1 MLAGELHP
9 FVVHF
14 AVGLLLASSL
24 CDVLGLLLRRE
35 QLLIAGKWMT
45 VFGALGSA
53 ASLATGVWSRNN
65 LGAHSAAGE
74 ALLHL
79 HLALGYVVAG
89 LWLPL
94 ALWRRSRAAL
104 PLKLRTIYLAA
115 AFSGAALVVAETAL
129 GLDRLPARPGTHAR
143 SPGGAG
149 STRALK
155 VRAQRRSD
163 VVTRRATFGAKVIR
177 TCGGD
182 ACRSP
187 RRRACRG

>member
-1 MLAGELHP
+1 VLAGELHP

-45 VFGALGSA
+45 IFGALA
-53 ASLATGVWSRNN
+53 AAVALGTGLWAKNN

-79 HLALGYVVAG
+79 HSALGYVVAG

-94 ALWRRSRAAL
+94 ALWRSLSRPAL
-104 PLKLRTIYLAA
+104 PLKLRTIYLAG
-115 AFSGAALVVAETAL
+115 AFAGAVLVFSESFLGTSIVFQHGL
-129 GLDRLPARPGTHAR
+129 GLSPAAR
-143 SPGGAG
+143 AEP
-149 STRALK
+149 
-155 VRAQRRSD
+155 
-163 VVTRRATFGAKVIR
+163 VVPAH
-177 TCGGD
+177 
-182 ACRSP
+182 
-187 RRRACRG
+187 

>member
-1 MLAGELHP
+1 VLAGELHP

-14 AVGLLLASSL
+14 AVGLLIASSL

-45 VFGALGSA
+45 VFGAVASG
-53 ASLATGVWSRNN
+53 ASLATGVWSAKH

-94 ALWRRSRAAL
+94 AVWRSLARAAL

-115 AFSGAALVVAETAL
+115 AFAGAALLIAETGLGTSIVYQHGL
-129 GLDRLPARPGTHAR
+129 GLSPAAR
-143 SPGGAG
+143 AEPLVPAH
-149 STRALK
+149 
-155 VRAQRRSD
+155 
-163 VVTRRATFGAKVIR
+163 
-177 TCGGD
+177 
-182 ACRSP
+182 
-187 RRRACRG
+187 